1 MKSESPV
8 PDFPA
13 STVVAPT
20 LSDQEF
26 RQIRDWLHQ
35 HSGIHLSDVK
45 KSMVVGRLQ
54 KRLKALAIPS
64 FHAYLKFI
72 NQPTQLQERQIALNL
87 LTTNETY
94 FFREEKHFSFLQQ
107 VLSGFEPAQP
117 LRIWSAAAS
126 SGEEAYSIA
135 LLLAQQLG
143 LASDWQVIGTD
154 INTAV
159 LDKAKRALYPI
170 DASHRIAMPLLQAF
184 CLKGIGKEHGRFKIG
199 PELCRHVQFLQ
210 ANLFDLQAKLPLF
223 DVIFLRNVLI
233 YFELEDKKRIIQN
246 VVRQLKPGGWLLVGH
261 SESIHGYLD
270 SLQQVRPSCYQYK
283 KMVGR
288 QVQE

>member
-1 MKSESPV
+1 MKSGPSV
-8 PDFPA
+8 PDFPTA
-13 STVVAPT
+13 TTQAPV

-35 HSGIHLSDVK
+35 QSGIHLSEVK

-54 KRLKALAIPS
+54 KRLKALAIPT

-72 NQPTQLQERQIALNL
+72 NLPTQLQERQIALNL

-107 VLSGFEPAQP
+107 VLPAFEQQP

-143 LASDWQVIGTD
+143 LAADWQVIGTD

-159 LDKAKRALYPI
+159 LNKAKQALYPI
-170 DASHRIAMPLLQAF
+170 DASHRIALPLLQAF
-184 CLKGIGKEHGRFKIG
+184 CLKGIGKENGRFKMG
-199 PELCRHVQFLQ
+199 PELCRHVQFMQ
-210 ANLFDLQAKLPLF
+210 ANLFDLQAKLPQF

-233 YFELEDKKRIIQN
+233 YFELEDKKKIIQN
-246 VVRQLKPGGWLLVGH
+246 VIRQLKPGGWLLVGH

-283 KMVGR
+283 KPVGR
-288 QVQE
+288 QLQE